1 MENGFVKLEGKS
13 RSYYLVVAALVV
25 VTLVG
30 VTCFGIAYA
39 SGHQTFGS
47 TNAIP
52 WGLPITLAIFLI
64 GLSAGLHILAFLIY
78 ILGHD
83 QYRKVIRMAVF
94 LAVVLIF
101 GAIVSIAVDLG
112 RPEKFWR
119 LFMFF
124 YLNNMSSMFA
134 INAIF
139 YTSYLIS
146 AVVYLI
152 ALLANMKKF
161 SVVMGMVAFG
171 WAMLTHGGTGAIFGF
186 IGARETWFSSLSPF
200 EFIIAAF
207 ASSIPLLT
215 LVLLL
220 VFKST
225 GRKIDWSVI
234 GSLAGLTK
242 IFLISL
248 IIAMLVNELTHIYP
262 SDRSAIMYMLFGHYA
277 WLFWALQIFLGIVVP
292 LFLLFYKK
300 TRASPV
306 ALIAGSI
313 LVVIGI
319 FIKRYYLV
327 IPGAAYPQHYYPGHI
342 EGVYGALGRF
352 TLTPVEIGWALGM
365 CAFLALVFIL
375 GLKYLE
381 LLPAKEDEGQVSAS
395 LEGAPAAEE
404 QATASF
410 EGASP
415 ATE

>member
-1 MENGFVKLEGKS
+1 VDNGFVKLEGKS

-30 VTCFGIAYA
+30 ITCFGIAYA

-277 WLFWALQIFLGIVVP
+277 WLFWALQIFLGIVIP

>member
-1 MENGFVKLEGKS
+1 MDNGFVKLEGKS

-30 VTCFGIAYA
+30 ITCFGIAYA

-381 LLPAKEDEGQVSAS
+381 LLPAKEDEEQVSAS

>member
-1 MENGFVKLEGKS
+1 MDNGFVKLEGKS

-30 VTCFGIAYA
+30 ITCFGIAYA

>member
-1 MENGFVKLEGKS
+1 MDNGFVKLEGKS

-186 IGARETWFSSLSPF
+186 IGARETWFSALSPF
-200 EFIIAAF
+200 EFILAAF

-277 WLFWALQIFLGIVVP
+277 WLFWALQIFLGIVIP

>member
-1 MENGFVKLEGKS
+1 MDNGFVKLEGKS

-30 VTCFGIAYA
+30 ITCFGIAYA

-186 IGARETWFSSLSPF
+186 IGARETWFSALSPF
-200 EFIIAAF
+200 EFILAAF

>member
-30 VTCFGIAYA
+30 ITCFGIAYA

-186 IGARETWFSSLSPF
+186 IGARETWFSALSPF
-200 EFIIAAF
+200 EFILAAF

>member
-1 MENGFVKLEGKS
+1 MDNGFVKLEGKS

-186 IGARETWFSSLSPF
+186 IGARETWFSALSPF
-200 EFIIAAF
+200 EFILAAF

-327 IPGAAYPQHYYPGHI
+327 IPGAAYPQHYAPGHI

-381 LLPAKEDEGQVSAS
+381 LLPAKEDEEQVSAS

>member
-1 MENGFVKLEGKS
+1 MDNNFLAIEGKS
-13 RSYYLVVAALVV
+13 RNYYLVVAALVV

-39 SGHQTFGS
+39 SGHQAFGS
-47 TNAIP
+47 SNVIP
-52 WGLPITLAIFLI
+52 WGLPIIVAIFLI

-83 QYRKVIRMAVF
+83 QYRKIIRMAVF

-101 GAIVSIAVDLG
+101 GAIVAIAVDLG

-152 ALLANMKKF
+152 ALLANMKRF
-161 SVVMGMVAFG
+161 SVIMGMVAFG

-186 IGARETWFSSLSPF
+186 IAAREAWFSAISPF

-215 LVLLL
+215 LVLL
-220 VFKST
+220 VVYKTT

-248 IIAMLVNELTHIYP
+248 IIFMVVGELTHLYP
-262 SDRSAIMYMLFGHYA
+262 ADRQAIMYMLSGHYS
-277 WLFWALQIFLGIVVP
+277 WLFWSLQIFLGIAIP
-292 LFLLFYKK
+292 LFILCHPK
-300 TRASPV
+300 TKRSPV
-306 ALIAGSI
+306 ALIGASI

-319 FIKRYYLV
+319 FVKRFYLV
-327 IPGAAYPQHYYPGHI
+327 IPGAAYPQHYYPGKI
-342 EGVYGALGRF
+342 EGVYGAVGSF
-352 TLTPVEIGWALGM
+352 PLTPVEIGWAIGM
-365 CAFLALVFIL
+365 CAFLALIFIL

-381 LLPAKEDEGQVSAS
+381 LLPAKEDEEQVSAS

>member
-1 MENGFVKLEGKS
+1 MDNGFVKLEGKS

-30 VTCFGIAYA
+30 ITCFGIAYA

-277 WLFWALQIFLGIVVP
+277 WLFWALQIFLGIVIP

>member
-1 MENGFVKLEGKS
+1 MDNGFVKLEGKS

-30 VTCFGIAYA
+30 ITCFGIAYA

-186 IGARETWFSSLSPF
+186 IGARETWFSALSPF
-200 EFIIAAF
+200 EFILAAF

-381 LLPAKEDEGQVSAS
+381 LLPAKEDEEQVSAS